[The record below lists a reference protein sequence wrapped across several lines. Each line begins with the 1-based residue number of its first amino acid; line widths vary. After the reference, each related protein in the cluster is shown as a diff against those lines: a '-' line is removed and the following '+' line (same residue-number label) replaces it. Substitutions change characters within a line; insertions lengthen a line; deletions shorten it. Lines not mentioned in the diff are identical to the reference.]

1 MLKMRILY
9 LLWLNARG
17 GLLAFTEPSACTTN
31 STSTSVKS
39 AAPVQRSRSG
49 MGKMIGVEHIYIHIS
64 YTMGILPMIHLY
76 TVHIYIIVY
85 TMSIL
90 PIIWVIM
97 ANSQH
102 IKYAK
107 NKMVFIPSPE

>member
-49 MGKMIGVEHIYIHIS
+49 MGKMIGVEHIYCIYQWVS
-64 YTMGILPMIHLY
+64 YTYSLYNGYITNGINGCGGIMGISLGKFSYGY
-76 TVHIYIIVY
+76 TRIMEYIND
-85 TMSIL
+85 S
-90 PIIWVIM
+90 
-97 ANSQH
+97 
-102 IKYAK
+102 
-107 NKMVFIPSPE
+107 